1 MKGGD
6 QNAKE
11 EFKMEKVKTKQVTDL
26 NLVAYLLTLG
36 FKFLNPPKFSPRFT
50 IFDFERTSELEN
62 ATASFYERTAQVDA
76 LTLCENLRT
85 IKAMV
90 QEMRG

>member
-1 MKGGD
+1 M
-6 QNAKE
+6 AKDE
-11 EFKMEKVKTKQVTDL
+11 IKQVTDL

-50 IFDFERTSELEN
+50 VFEFLKTSELEE
-62 ATASFYERTAQVDA
+62 ACISFYRRTSKVDA

-85 IKAMV
+85 IKSMV
-90 QEMRG
+90 QELRG